1 MCPLRATP
9 FKVIRMAIRRCRI
22 EDTKSDYAWRSSVHS
37 RPSRRSTVFPTSRRL
52 ACRLSLG
59 PAERSLGCV
68 AAHHHRSDG
77 GREGQGQEAGSRR
90 PRWWRNGRNGWH
102 GRHDMASAPSR
113 SLGRTVRELGRPSH
127 ALGRTVRILGRTV
140 RILGE
145 TFCNLGRGGA
155 QWEIATPQEGGLLL
169 ATTIA
174 SLPSTPTGALH
185 ATTHGRGPHLAMRG
199 DADRVDVGGT
209 CHVHVAIGNDRGIR
223 QREITDEG
231 PQQGSGTAVAR
242 LQGAVADAID
252 GGT

>member
-1 MCPLRATP
+1 
-9 FKVIRMAIRRCRI
+9 MAIRRCRI

-185 ATTHGRGPHLAMRG
+185 ATSSKLSYPRARGRVRTPLSRNNPALQN
-199 DADRVDVGGT
+199 DTGT
-209 CHVHVAIGNDRGIR
+209 LGEVPGRSGIR
-223 QREITDEG
+223 GR
-231 PQQGSGTAVAR
+231 PAAR
-242 LQGAVADAID
+242 LRA
-252 GGT
+252 